1 MAEEN
6 KINQPDNQ
14 DGTPLTFDEILEDKV
29 YQSEFDK
36 RVSKALE
43 TAKEKW
49 EAKAATTKATW
60 EAEAETAKQTAI
72 AEATAPL
79 ESKLIKAM
87 AQTDL
92 VKAKA
97 RDIEVVM
104 PLIDFGKVTLTDT
117 GLEGLT
123 DQLNAL
129 KETKAYLFDTEEA
142 APPNKNKSGLN
153 HGAGDGDGDD
163 AKIKK
168 IMGLPIK

>member
-6 KINQPDNQ
+6 NINQLDNTK

-36 RVSKALE
+36 RISKALE

-49 EAKAATTKATW
+49 DAKAATTKATW
-60 EAEAETAKQTAI
+60 EAEAETAKQAAV

-79 ESKLIKAM
+79 EAKLIKAM
-87 AQTDL
+87 AHTDL

-104 PLIDFGKVTLTDT
+104 PLIDFEKVTLTET

-129 KETKAYLFDTEEA
+129 KESKAYLFETEEA
-142 APPNKNKSGLN
+142 AANKGKSGLN
-153 HGAGDGDGDD
+153 HGAGDDAGDE
-163 AKIKK
+163 ARIKK
-168 IMGLPIK
+168 IMGLPTK